1 MKTYEQA
8 INDHYSRKDLGDT
21 IQSALARTGE
31 TISSHDDTAAFDDIH
46 IRGREATRELAQMAG
61 LKKGMTVLDL
71 GCGIGGT
78 ARTLAAEY
86 GCIVTGVDLVEEYC
100 RAAEMLTAQVGLS
113 DRVFFR
119 HGDMAALPF
128 DPSTFDV
135 VWTAHTVM
143 NIEDK
148 EKLFA
153 GMGRVLKTG
162 GLLALYEVC
171 AGDACPPY
179 YPVPWASDAAISFL
193 VSSEEMQR
201 LLRATGFTE
210 LVWRDV
216 SAVSLD
222 WLKRTIEARKA
233 AGLSGGAPKV
243 GLGVVLGKTA
253 AEKSG
258 NMVRNLGEDRIRI
271 FQGVLQFR
279 K

>member
-1 MKTYEQA
+1 
-8 INDHYSRKDLGDT
+8 
-21 IQSALARTGE
+21 
-31 TISSHDDTAAFDDIH
+31 
-46 IRGREATRELAQMAG
+46 
-61 LKKGMTVLDL
+61 
-71 GCGIGGT
+71 
-78 ARTLAAEY
+78 
-86 GCIVTGVDLVEEYC
+86 
-100 RAAEMLTAQVGLS
+100 
-113 DRVFFR
+113 
-119 HGDMAALPF
+119 MAALPF

-201 LLRATGFTE
+201 LLGAAGFTE

-233 AGLSGGAPKV
+233 AGRSGGAPKV

-258 NMVRNLGEDRIRI
+258 NMVLNLGEDRIRI
-271 FQGVLQFR
+271 FQGVLQLR